1 MFLRDLRL
9 KIWIH
14 HLQRKKRI
22 LFFPRPVNLQK
33 QIAGVRKICIC
44 MPDDHKLFYEARSC
58 IKEIRQKNLRVTL
71 VLNKDLELL
80 AEHSGK
86 TSVYPHI
93 LKKPFPIHESQLEG
107 IPSGYDIAIDLS
119 LRPTALT
126 AYITGTRGKKLTAGF
141 KSGDF
146 DPFYTVL
153 VKPSD
158 NYYTSVMTMLSLA
171 GLVEPE

>member
-9 KIWIH
+9 KIWIRF
-14 HLQRKKRI
+14 LQRKKKI
-22 LFFPRPVNLQK
+22 LFFPQPVNLQK
-33 QIAGVRKICIC
+33 QITGVKRVCIC

-58 IKEIRQKNLRVTL
+58 VKEIRQKNLHVTL

-86 TSVYPHI
+86 TSTYPHI
-93 LKKPFPIHESQLEG
+93 VKKPFPIHENQLKD
-107 IPSGYDIAIDLS
+107 IPSGFDIAIDLS
-119 LRPTALT
+119 LPPTALT
-126 AYITGTRGKKLTAGF
+126 AYITGTRGTKLTAGF
-141 KSGDF
+141 KSGDY

-153 VKPSD
+153 VKPSG

-171 GLVEPE
+171 GLVGSE